1 MVKRTKEKIK
11 EVNKQEELVD
21 LIGRQKFVDKIKKL
35 IKISSPNKS
44 WSIAIDGAW
53 GSGKTFVMNMLER
66 DLAKESENIV
76 IYYDAWSNDFYE
88 DPLIA
93 ILYNILDVFEHL
105 TSIKKDVLQGIQNGI
120 NAFLSILSAI
130 PEVDNVL
137 KAGKKAFINLKKER
151 KKKTDNNQL
160 SNYKSYSDFLAE
172 TQDFI
177 KEAIKNKKLIILV
190 DELDRCEVK
199 YAMKVL
205 NRLHHLLDIPNV
217 FTVTALNKEIIEN
230 SLWYNFNN
238 EYKPKYNTF
247 KKFFDIT
254 YSLPLTGDST
264 NAFAIIEQQLLN
276 IFDGLQKEDL
286 IPASIYIDSEIGK
299 NPRDLERLF
308 ETCGFVFKNISYEK
322 QNISYFMFIA
332 WCYINKLKSK
342 DFFDRF
348 IEKNDINN
356 NYNYYSRLIDLNSNI
371 DKVFQSK
378 FIRYLTKNEKLKTS
392 NGNFYITSFNSND
405 TQLKM
410 FFALI
415 NLLKFSKIDGNIN
428 NINGFYKLN
437 LDRNNYQEINNIVEI
452 IKILEE

>member
-120 NAFLSILSAI
+120 NAFLSILSAT

-160 SNYKSYSDFLAE
+160 SN
-172 TQDFI
+172 
-177 KEAIKNKKLIILV
+177 
-190 DELDRCEVK
+190 
-199 YAMKVL
+199 
-205 NRLHHLLDIPNV
+205 
-217 FTVTALNKEIIEN
+217 
-230 SLWYNFNN
+230 
-238 EYKPKYNTF
+238 
-247 KKFFDIT
+247 
-254 YSLPLTGDST
+254 
-264 NAFAIIEQQLLN
+264 
-276 IFDGLQKEDL
+276 
-286 IPASIYIDSEIGK
+286 
-299 NPRDLERLF
+299 
-308 ETCGFVFKNISYEK
+308 
-322 QNISYFMFIA
+322 
-332 WCYINKLKSK
+332 
-342 DFFDRF
+342 
-348 IEKNDINN
+348 
-356 NYNYYSRLIDLNSNI
+356 
-371 DKVFQSK
+371 
-378 FIRYLTKNEKLKTS
+378 
-392 NGNFYITSFNSND
+392 
-405 TQLKM
+405 
-410 FFALI
+410 
-415 NLLKFSKIDGNIN
+415 
-428 NINGFYKLN
+428 
-437 LDRNNYQEINNIVEI
+437 
-452 IKILEE
+452 